1 MGEPLGGDEVLAGA
15 VGGVHVTPL
24 STSAV
29 HCIAVALDDAPT
41 VPEGEAG
48 ALAPT
53 VGEGGGG
60 LCVLHRQAGS
70 AECQGSQNNCLGKHD
85 GFRWFY
91 FGSQECAGTSA
102 DLLGLYQEGE

>member
-29 HCIAVALDDAPT
+29 HCLAVALDDART

-53 VGEGGGG
+53 VGVGGGG
-60 LCVLHRQAGS
+60 LVQCVQGVGVGAGDDHGGK
-70 AECQGSQNNCLGKHD
+70 QGAKDDHGSNCED
-85 GFRWFY
+85 GV
-91 FGSQECAGTSA
+91 
-102 DLLGLYQEGE
+102 

>member
-29 HCIAVALDDAPT
+29 HCLAVALDDVRT

-48 ALAPT
+48 ALTPT
-53 VGEGGGG
+53 VGLGGGG
-60 LCVLHRQAGS
+60 LVHCVQGLAIGAGDGHGGKK
-70 AECQGSQNNCLGKHD
+70 GSEDNHCSKFEVG
-85 GFRWFY
+85 
-91 FGSQECAGTSA
+91 
-102 DLLGLYQEGE
+102 

>member
-29 HCIAVALDDAPT
+29 HCLAVALDDART
-41 VPEGEAG
+41 VPEGKAG

-53 VGEGGGG
+53 VSVQGRGFVHRVQGLAVGAGDGHGGKK
-60 LCVLHRQAGS
+60 GS
-70 AECQGSQNNCLGKHD
+70 
-85 GFRWFY
+85 
-91 FGSQECAGTSA
+91 
-102 DLLGLYQEGE
+102 

>member
-29 HCIAVALDDAPT
+29 HCLAVTLDDART

-48 ALAPT
+48 ALTPT
-53 VGEGGGG
+53 VGLGGGG
-60 LCVLHRQAGS
+60 LVHCVQGLAVGAGDGYGGKKS
-70 AECQGSQNNCLGKHD
+70 AKDKH
-85 GFRWFY
+85 FCKL
-91 FGSQECAGTSA
+91 EV
-102 DLLGLYQEGE
+102 

>member
-29 HCIAVALDDAPT
+29 HCLAVALDDART

-53 VGEGGGG
+53 VGVGGGG
-60 LCVLHRQAGS
+60 LVHCVQGLAVGAGDGHG
-70 AECQGSQNNCLGKHD
+70 CQYGVKEKHCCK
-85 GFRWFY
+85 F
-91 FGSQECAGTSA
+91 
-102 DLLGLYQEGE
+102 EGG